1 MLMHCLPILT
11 QRCSCLP
18 AAQLYSKPIPKSL
31 FPSQNDPFKAAG
43 VHLCRNGGQ
52 NTEAAE
58 LESILGSPVNHK
70 ASITDRF
77 DSKRTQ
83 NIKQHA
89 YWRQKRD

>member
-1 MLMHCLPILT
+1 MLIHCLPILT

-18 AAQLYSKPIPKSL
+18 AAQLHSKPIPKSL
-31 FPSQNDPFKAAG
+31 FPSQNDLFKAAG
-43 VHLCRNGGQ
+43 FRLCRNGGQ